1 MLTVKRAPKDL
12 IEKARGLNGLMILFA
27 RFWLGWKYP
36 YQNQCF
42 GDCAVEIQYEFFPTG
57 AALW

>member
-27 RFWLGWKYP
+27 RFLAGM
-36 YQNQCF
+36 
-42 GDCAVEIQYEFFPTG
+42 EISVPESMF
-57 AALW
+57 W